1 MTIEQAMKVI
11 EQNLDFYLDPIP
23 PRLLKRIKEVVLR
36 CKTITE
42 KEYIS
47 ATQRNDPPDL
57 ESEWLQ
63 MCEKYRVNP
72 NEALNRCRQHKY
84 ISIRVHFVRYI
95 LSQFNNSVISVS
107 DLARF
112 MNRDHSMIIHYRD
125 YSKVDCALPPLGIS
139 TWNKNSRKVVYKQIK
154 K

>member
-11 EQNLDFYLDPIP
+11 EQNLDFYLDPVP
-23 PRLLKRIKEVVLR
+23 PFLLKRIKEVILR

-42 KEYIS
+42 KQYVL
-47 ATQRNDPPDL
+47 ATQRSDPPDL
-57 ESEWLQ
+57 KNEWLQ
-63 MCEKYRVNP
+63 LCEKYKVNP
-72 NEALNRCRQHKY
+72 DVALRRCRMHKY

-95 LSQFNNSVISVS
+95 LSEFNNSIVSVS

-112 MNRDHSMIIHYRD
+112 MDRDHSMIIHYRD

-139 TWNKNSRKVVYKQIK
+139 TWSKNSRKVRLKQLQK
-154 K
+154 